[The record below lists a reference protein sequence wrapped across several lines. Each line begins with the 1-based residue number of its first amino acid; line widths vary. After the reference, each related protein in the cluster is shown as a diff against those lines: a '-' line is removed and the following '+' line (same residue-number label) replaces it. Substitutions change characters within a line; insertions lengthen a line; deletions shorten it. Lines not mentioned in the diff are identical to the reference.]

1 MLNVKNKFCP
11 KCHEV
16 YEEDVAYCP
25 ICSAKLKCFCS
36 EKTDNPKKPILR
48 IGLIAI
54 VAIIEFICFPYI
66 INHLAYKFSLEEMIG
81 VILLLGTVFFILLL
95 VMISIAFTI
104 YKNKLI
110 DYYYNLGVS
119 NKEKEYEP
127 FWIKRN
133 EELEAL
139 RAEVYS
145 LRVKAQSEKD
155 SISESIFDV
164 HKLTFS
170 CENSAQY
177 KSKLESIRT
186 RQKDMIKAKTAVLK
200 GERFAVNGDLKAGT
214 KIIRDMQAV
223 LLKSFNQEC
232 DGIISSVKSS
242 NFDSSIMKITKS
254 KDTVAKLGDVFGISI
269 SNGYYRLKLEE
280 LHLAYEYA
288 LKLQEEKEEQR
299 EIREELKEQAR
310 IQKEIEDELKKLEK
324 EQTHYENVLE
334 SLNKQ
339 LEVTTD
345 TTQATVLERRKEEI
359 QTKIEETEK
368 AMQDVDYRQ
377 ANQRAGYVYIISNVG
392 SFGEG
397 VYKIGMTR
405 RLNPQERIDE
415 LGSASVPFKFDVH
428 AMIFSDDA
436 PALEASLH
444 RTFEK
449 DRVNMINNRKEFF
462 RVDLNEIKNAVHN
475 IDASIE
481 FTDVPEA
488 EQFRASEQMR
498 NDLALA

>member
-1 MLNVKNKFCP
+1 MKNKICP
-11 KCHEV
+11 KCNEM
-16 YEEDVAYCP
+16 YEDNVAHCP
-25 ICSAKLKCFCS
+25 ICSTKLQS
-36 EKTDNPKKPILR
+36 ISTDETTKPKKPTFNPTSIVVTVIVEILLYA
-48 IGLIAI
+48 ILAYAEKEVNQYDLSNSASGLI
-54 VAIIEFICFPYI
+54 
-66 INHLAYKFSLEEMIG
+66 
-81 VILLLGTVFFILLL
+81 LLFFI
-95 VMISIAFTI
+95 S
-104 YKNKLI
+104 LI
-110 DYYYNLGVS
+110 VVTLICCKKYREKINEYFYQLGLYS
-119 NKEKEYEP
+119 KEKEYEP
-127 FWIKRN
+127 FWIKRT

-155 SISESIFDV
+155 NISESIFDV

-177 KSKLESIRT
+177 KSKLESIRA

-232 DGIISSVKSS
+232 DSVISSVKSS

-334 SLNKQ
+334 SINKQ

-359 QTKIEETEK
+359 EAKIEETEK

-392 SFGEG
+392 SFGED

-462 RVDLNEIKNAVHN
+462 RVDLDEIKNAVHS
-475 IDASIE
+475 IDASVE

-498 NDLALA
+498 NDLALV